1 MASRI
6 TRLKRMVA
14 IAIPTSMAVVAIGN
28 GPAFA
33 AGNNVIETC
42 PDVTLPRAQLPMPDQ
57 PGYMPHTQAVSCTSS
72 YGGCFRVDGSDTLT
86 DVVQKSIVQS
96 GACISY
102 HNVGSGQGE
111 TNLTN
116 DLSGVTGV
124 TTCQGVAPMSRNF
137 TSAKISAMI
146 ALGKDVTP
154 GKENVLALDAPVV
167 TVHYKAGTECQ
178 DRSPGYVAG
187 NSHLAPPNSDLA
199 QALAGYPASGT
210 VSLGTTAECSDPH
223 RVAAVQAMADCQG
236 VDSIQHIYRRDDKSG
251 TQDTWREHLQT
262 KYWCNGKSEGNTN
275 AAGSNLKNEDLDP
288 IRRPCVGEDANFAK
302 TKCTFYPSTIACTA
316 GDQPQTIP
324 GHSELGTVSCT
335 QGLIIA
341 LSETDKTS
349 SDITTSIGKRVG
361 LDSIAG
367 GRSIGLAGLASS
379 DPANLL
385 SSGTTINTT
394 TYIPS
399 NIYATQGYMFSRLLF
414 LMKRP
419 GGAGGCSSGTAQDL
433 VNRNTE
439 EAKFYSFATTNCA
452 MDDSIIAN
460 AGFLN
465 PQDGLGTGGS
475 LSQCGNAP
483 CLDGNNIACGVPD
496 MGVGTPKQAIG
507 PGETGDSSHPCS
519 VNNTVLSSPAVCP
532 YPS

>member
-1 MASRI
+1 MWSR
-6 TRLKRMVA
+6 KA
-14 IAIPTSMAVVAIGN
+14 
-28 GPAFA
+28 
-33 AGNNVIETC
+33 
-42 PDVTLPRAQLPMPDQ
+42 
-57 PGYMPHTQAVSCTSS
+57 
-72 YGGCFRVDGSDTLT
+72 
-86 DVVQKSIVQS
+86 IVQS

-116 DLSGVTGV
+116 DLQGVTGV

-178 DRSPGYVAG
+178 DRSPGYVSG

-210 VSLGTTAECSDPH
+210 VSNGTTAECSDPH
-223 RVAAVQAMADCQG
+223 RIAAVQAMADCQG

-316 GDQPQTIP
+316 GDQPQAIP
-324 GHSELGTVSCT
+324 GHSELGTVSAPRASSSPSPKPT
-335 QGLIIA
+335 RPPL
-341 LSETDKTS
+341 TS
-349 SDITTSIGKRVG
+349 PPRSASAWVSTASPVVAPSVW
-361 LDSIAG
+361 LDSRA
-367 GRSIGLAGLASS
+367 A
-379 DPANLL
+379 
-385 SSGTTINTT
+385 
-394 TYIPS
+394 IPRTS
-399 NIYATQGYMFSRLLF
+399 
-414 LMKRP
+414 
-419 GGAGGCSSGTAQDL
+419 
-433 VNRNTE
+433 
-439 EAKFYSFATTNCA
+439 
-452 MDDSIIAN
+452 
-460 AGFLN
+460 
-465 PQDGLGTGGS
+465 
-475 LSQCGNAP
+475 
-483 CLDGNNIACGVPD
+483 
-496 MGVGTPKQAIG
+496 
-507 PGETGDSSHPCS
+507 
-519 VNNTVLSSPAVCP
+519 
-532 YPS
+532 